1 MMKTVAIRLKKV
13 PFIYRG
19 VISQTDIKYIFSG
32 GLNMKRLQ
40 WIKLRLDLF
49 DDMKIQVLEQ
59 MRQSDT
65 LILLWL
71 RLLTLAGK
79 LDDGGLLYLTKD
91 MPLTAKILA
100 KRYGKQEAFME
111 KALDLYEKLDLMR
124 RDEAGMIQITDWDV
138 DQDTERLNQIREA
151 NRRRVAE
158 YRKRQKEQSQEN
170 PAEQTQSDSEGGQT
184 DTETGETAVDTAG
197 GPSDDKSADA
207 ETVSS
212 TEEDSAG
219 AAKPA
224 LNCPTVKYYEQ
235 KFGLLAKNAAQYLAK
250 AEAYYGKDRVCR
262 VLDTMRSR
270 GISNIKY
277 LKKALENGGGIVV
290 EKESIDERQRR
301 FDEEFDELL
310 RKAAECD
317 RPNLDEDTHE
327 AAS

>member
-1 MMKTVAIRLKKV
+1 
-13 PFIYRG
+13 
-19 VISQTDIKYIFSG
+19 
-32 GLNMKRLQ
+32 MKRLQ

-100 KRYGKQEAFME
+100 KRYGKQEAFIE

-184 DTETGETAVDTAG
+184 DTETGETTADTAG
-197 GPSDDKSADA
+197 GPSDDSTSED
-207 ETVSS
+207 ETVTS

-219 AAKPA
+219 DTKLA

-235 KFGLLAKNAAQYLAK
+235 KFGLLAKNAAQYLAE

-277 LKKALENGGGIVV
+277 LKKVLEDGGGIVV
-290 EKESIDERQRR
+290 EKETYDERQRR
-301 FDEEFDELL
+301 DDQELDEMFRKAEEFSRSHMDG
-310 RKAAECD
+310 
-317 RPNLDEDTHE
+317 NSHE
-327 AAS
+327 IAS